1 MPPVIEAKKDELFA
15 LCRKFNV
22 RTLELFG
29 SAARGTFDPETS
41 DLDFLVDIPEPQ
53 PGPHAN
59 SYFGLLFGLEE
70 LFSRKIDLVELGASR
85 NPYFLRNIEND
96 RTVLYAA

>member
-29 SAARGTFDPETS
+29 SAARGEFDPEES
-41 DLDFLVDIPEPQ
+41 DLDFLVDYAPLT
-53 PGPHAN
+53 PGTRGDA
-59 SYFGLLFGLEE
+59 YLGLLFGLQD
-70 LFSRKIDLVELGASR
+70 LFSRRIDLLETGAI
-85 NPYFLRNIEND
+85 RNIYLLRSINKD
-96 RTVLYAA
+96 RTVLYAD

>member
-29 SAARGTFDPETS
+29 SAARGTFDAETS
-41 DLDFLVDIPEPQ
+41 DLDFVVDIPEPV
-53 PGPHAN
+53 PVRHAEC
-59 SYFGLLFGLEE
+59 YFGMLFGLED
-70 LFSRKIDLVELGASR
+70 LFERKIDLLESRAIR
-85 NPYFLRNIEND
+85 NPYLLRSIDKD
-96 RTVLYAA
+96 RMVVYAA